1 MNIADYI
8 RNKNKQNQN
17 MKVDTQIDVN
27 QAINKYGAMS
37 EEELMRELFRVGS
50 VSSGNV
56 SSAELD
62 GFYEQVKNFLT
73 PEQSEKMRNLI
84 IQFKKTVMRQLYE

>member
-17 MKVDTQIDVN
+17 MKVDTQVDVN

-84 IQFKKTVMRQLYE
+84 IQLKRQ

>member
-27 QAINKYGAMS
+27 QAINK
-37 EEELMRELFRVGS
+37 
-50 VSSGNV
+50 N
-56 SSAELD
+56 
-62 GFYEQVKNFLT
+62 
-73 PEQSEKMRNLI
+73 
-84 IQFKKTVMRQLYE
+84 

>member
-62 GFYEQVKNFLT
+62 GFYKQVKNFLT

-84 IQFKKTVMRQLYE
+84 IQLKRQ

>member
-8 RNKNKQNQN
+8 RNKNKQSQN
-17 MKVDTQIDVN
+17 MKVDTQVDVN

-84 IQFKKTVMRQLYE
+84 IQLKRQ

>member
-1 MNIADYI
+1 
-8 RNKNKQNQN
+8 

-62 GFYEQVKNFLT
+62 GFYKQVKNFLT

-84 IQFKKTVMRQLYE
+84 IQLKRQ

>member
-84 IQFKKTVMRQLYE
+84 IQLKRQ

>member
-8 RNKNKQNQN
+8 RNKNKQNQD

-37 EEELMRELFRVGS
+37 EEELMRDLFRVGS

-84 IQFKKTVMRQLYE
+84 IQLKRQ